1 MIMGKDITSKDAD
14 GLTFEKALGELEE
27 IVQSLESGDTSLE
40 DAIKAYERGVA
51 LKKHCEKKLREA
63 QLRVEKI
70 EADGTLSEGALSD
83 K

>member
-1 MIMGKDITSKDAD
+1 MGKAIKSKDVSEH
-14 GLTFEKALGELEE
+14 TFEKALGELEE

-51 LKKHCEKKLREA
+51 LKKHCENKLREA

-70 EADGTLSEGALSD
+70 EADGTLSEGAFGD